1 MRPPPLARPR
11 RVIRQLCTVKLS
23 DITVSEN
30 WTEFRETTSLPPPPP
45 PNPHRH
51 AGEAK
56 RGMSPKLPKQKVEDM
71 TKRDKFMA
79 VIQSDSNPELQM
91 FVSKDIY
98 LRFPMKDSET
108 LITLQF
114 LLPKK
119 ILTWRYDQKSTH
131 STNVT
136 ASNRASCF

>member
-30 WTEFRETTSLPPPPP
+30 WTEFRETTSLAPPPPSP
-45 PNPHRH
+45 RH

-56 RGMSPKLPKQKVEDM
+56 RGMSSKLPKQKVEDM

-79 VIQSDSNPELQM
+79 VIQSDSNPEPQM

-98 LRFPMKDSET
+98 LRFHVKDSET

-114 LLPKK
+114 LL
-119 ILTWRYDQKSTH
+119 LRRH
-131 STNVT
+131 
-136 ASNRASCF
+136 